1 MLKRHQFQIQSMCPV
16 CSVNVVYK
24 LCMFLSSDSDLQMQ
38 ALFSCSALTFISVHL
53 TGVQYLVRVL
63 FCGENRT
70 NFNCCW
76 PDLGVVFQFD
86 FCTHE
91 LGCFG
96 CSVECRSDVMSH
108 ELGCFISSWMQCSAV
123 LSAVVM
129 WCRVACWMTTET
141 SCSLMVTSCRR
152 LTCLRL
158 QLDQC
163 KGLLLLIQSSFGFTE
178 WLHTAT

>member
-16 CSVNVVYK
+16 CSVNFVYK
-24 LCMFLSSDSDLQMQ
+24 LCIFLSSDSDLQMQ

-53 TGVQYLVRVL
+53 TGVRYLVRVL

-91 LGCFG
+91 
-96 CSVECRSDVMSH
+96 R
-108 ELGCFISSWMQCSAV
+108 GCFISSWMQCSAV

-158 QLDQC
+158 QQDQC